1 MKSKKSLNGE
11 EKYYLTDLSFYFVK
25 NTDNRINFGPVL
37 ENIVYN
43 YLKSSRFVYVPIL
56 ADYQRALN
64 KINNKSIIDC
74 IIYPRN
80 TLEVKKKEPFSVFV
94 GYSEEK
100 DHDYI
105 YPSEDK

>member
-43 YLKSSRFVYVPIL
+43 YLKSLGYNISIGKIGRFEVDFIIRNLENNYAYIQVARTI
-56 ADYQRALN
+56 DN
-64 KINNKSIIDC
+64 DNFDENGKIKL
-74 IIYPRN
+74 R
-80 TLEVKKKEPFSVFV
+80 KENI
-94 GYSEEK
+94 GL
-100 DHDYI
+100 
-105 YPSEDK
+105 